1 MIRQFGLFVFA
12 IVSTVSVTAYVVDR
26 DEVYSEGFKEG
37 YSHAGKE
44 SGGLAPLDPL
54 TPLTPLPALGENT
67 PSDTYNRA
75 IIDGYLKYKNERGPF
90 EFERD

>member
-1 MIRQFGLFVFA
+1 MIRQISSFVFA
-12 IVSTVSVTAYVVDR
+12 IVSTVSVTAYVIDR
-26 DEVYSEGFKEG
+26 DDAYNEGFKEG

-44 SGGLAPLDPL
+44 SSGFAPLDHL
-54 TPLTPLPALGENT
+54 TPLTPLPTLGENT

-75 IIDGYLKYKNERGPF
+75 IIDGYKKYKQERGPL

>member
-1 MIRQFGLFVFA
+1 MIRKISSFVFA
-12 IVSTVSVTAYVVDR
+12 IVSTVSVTAYVIDR
-26 DEVYSEGFKEG
+26 DDAYREGFKEG

-44 SGGLAPLDPL
+44 SSGFAPFYPL
-54 TPLTPLPALGENT
+54 TPLTPLPTLGENT

-75 IIDGYLKYKNERGPF
+75 IIDGYKNYKQERGTL

>member
-1 MIRQFGLFVFA
+1 MVKQIGYIVFA
-12 IVSTVSVTAYVVDR
+12 IVSTVSVTAYVTDR
-26 DEVYSEGFKEG
+26 NDVYGEGFKEG

-44 SGGLAPLDPL
+44 SSGFSPLDPL
-54 TPLTPLPALGENT
+54 APLTPLPTLGENT

-75 IIDGYLKYKNERGPF
+75 IIDGYKKYKQERGTL

>member
-1 MIRQFGLFVFA
+1 MIRQVGLFVFA

-75 IIDGYLKYKNERGPF
+75 IIDGYLKYKKERGPL

>member
-1 MIRQFGLFVFA
+1 MIRQIGSLVFS
-12 IVSTVSVTAYVVDR
+12 IISTVNVTATVR

-44 SGGLAPLDPL
+44 SGGLAPLEPL
-54 TPLTPLPALGENT
+54 TPLTPLPKLGEIT

-75 IIDGYLKYKNERGPF
+75 IIDGYKKYKQEKGPF
-90 EFERD
+90 QWEKQ

>member
-1 MIRQFGLFVFA
+1 MIRQISSFVFA
-12 IVSTVSVTAYVVDR
+12 IVSTVSVTAYVIDR

-44 SGGLAPLDPL
+44 SSGMTPLEPL
-54 TPLTPLPALGENT
+54 TPLTPLPTLGENT

-75 IIDGYLKYKNERGPF
+75 IIDGYLKYKKERGPF

>member
-1 MIRQFGLFVFA
+1 MIRQVGLFVFA